1 MGFDVKRLIFDV
13 SMLSVVDKAVTGI
26 SRVMFSL
33 IKYIQLIEPEVVIL
47 AVDFNR
53 CQDLLSMRD
62 LASRINKYVDIK
74 VTDNPGDIDISKDD
88 IILLLGEQWLY
99 DDVMERVELIKTASG
114 CQVVSMIHDL
124 SPMIYPETFEKGFPK
139 AFKKCIDKQAYLS
152 DVLVMYSDSTISD
165 FKKFYPEI
173 TNEKIKKIKIGDV
186 VDSHGSL
193 PPIRDPDFDYILF
206 VSTLQPRKNH
216 AILLWVWRKLIDNYG
231 DACPVLMLVGKQG
244 YGVEDFLF
252 AINNNPALKSK
263 IILKGQVTDAELNI
277 LYRNCMFTI
286 YPSLYEGWGLPIAES
301 LSRGRFC
308 LVANNSSMVEIAGSM
323 VEYIDP
329 LDSGDIYRK
338 ISKLIDDPSLLVE
351 KEKYIVN
358 NYKPTQWSETAST
371 FLKVLNFL

>member
-1 MGFDVKRLIFDV
+1 
-13 SMLSVVDKAVTGI
+13 
-26 SRVMFSL
+26 MFSL